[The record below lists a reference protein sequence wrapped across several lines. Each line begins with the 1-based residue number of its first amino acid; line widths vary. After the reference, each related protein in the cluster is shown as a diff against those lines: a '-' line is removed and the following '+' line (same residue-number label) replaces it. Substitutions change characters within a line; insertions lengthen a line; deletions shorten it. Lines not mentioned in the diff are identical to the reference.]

1 MSLIRRAKKPDA
13 QQVTQAFYDALRQ
26 EVASGDLLFELHED
40 FPFTRPGLP
49 IRRWQEL
56 DAQQEVP
63 RGSAIR
69 AAGNIAV
76 TAATL
81 VDEAGRRQEPTPR
94 ELKAIGS
101 HMIALEIL
109 SDELDGLNSE
119 EEVIRMSAS
128 DMSQKI
134 ADQYADYSALPP
146 DHIVTLEEGG
156 DKVELTAALVQGGIS
171 ILQEKLISE
180 AV

>member
-26 EVASGDLLFELHED
+26 EVASGDLLFELHGD

-49 IRRWQEL
+49 YSTLAGTRCTARS
-56 DAQQEVP
+56 
-63 RGSAIR
+63 SAR
-69 AAGNIAV
+69 VGYPGGRNIAV

-119 EEVIRMSAS
+119 EEVI
-128 DMSQKI
+128 KN
-134 ADQYADYSALPP
+134 
-146 DHIVTLEEGG
+146 EC
-156 DKVELTAALVQGGIS
+156 
-171 ILQEKLISE
+171 
-180 AV
+180 